1 MVLARVYSGEKLGA
15 DQPLE
20 IVGVVKDVRN
30 DSLWQPEADLYVPFQ
45 QHPAPSVFLV
55 VRTAGPP
62 MGVVPAVRGA
72 VLALDKEQP
81 VNDIRT
87 MSEIVSQ
94 TYGAIRF
101 PMTLLWI
108 FAALALV
115 LSAVGIFG
123 VMSYTVSRR
132 TQEISSTDP
141 LSLVAASLLLTLVAM
156 LASYLPARRATRV
169 NPITALRY
177 E

>member
-1 MVLARVYSGEKLGA
+1 MES
-15 DQPLE
+15 
-20 IVGVVKDVRN
+20 
-30 DSLWQPEADLYVPFQ
+30 EADVYVPFQ

-55 VRTAGPP
+55 VRTAVPP
-62 MGVVPAVRGA
+62 MSVVPAVRDA

-81 VNDIRT
+81 VNNIRT

-101 PMTLLWI
+101 PMTLLWT

-132 TQEISSTDP
+132 TQEMAVRMALGAAKAAARCGGWCCARSSGGGAW
-141 LSLVAASLLLTLVAM
+141 SQRSVWE
-156 LASYLPARRATRV
+156 RRW
-169 NPITALRY
+169 L
-177 E
+177 